1 MTSPVIRQTTTV
13 SQKVAVEA
21 TRACRT
27 GSEQRAGGSGQGR
40 ASHPGLVGEKGP
52 GLPVAGRQ
60 QQARAHHAA

>member
-27 GSEQRAGGSGQGR
+27 GSEQRAEAAARGALPIPASLVKRPR
-40 ASHPGLVGEKGP
+40 ATP
-52 GLPVAGRQ
+52 
-60 QQARAHHAA
+60 